1 MAEPPAIVLVHGAWG
16 RPQMWD
22 QVIERLP
29 SGHDVIVADL
39 PTCSRPGTS
48 LADDASHLQEIA
60 GDGPVVLVGHSYGGA
75 VITEAG
81 SRVPGAQHL
90 VYLAAAMPDAGES
103 MFEWVTKRPTGR
115 EMPLEFSDDGM
126 SMVIVDENDSPYD
139 PGTTARLMQIG
150 LRSFAIAGVTT
161 PLTNAAWT
169 TLPSTYLVATEDT
182 TIHPDTQRQMA
193 ARADTTVEIDTE
205 HQVIISRPD
214 DVAELITRVVSEQ

>member
-1 MAEPPAIVLVHGAWG
+1 MAERPAIVLVHGAWG
-16 RPQMWD
+16 RPEMWE

-29 SGHDVIVADL
+29 SGHDVVVADL

-48 LADDASHLQEIA
+48 LADDASHVQQIA

-81 SRVPGAQHL
+81 SHIPGAQHL
-90 VYLAAAMPDAGES
+90 VYLAAAMPDIGES

-115 EMPLEFSDDGM
+115 EMPLEFSEDGQ
-126 SMVIVDENDSPYD
+126 SMVIVDHDDSPYD
-139 PGTTARLMQIG
+139 ADTLARLLEIG
-150 LRSFAIAGVTT
+150 LRPFAIAGVTT
-161 PLTNAAWT
+161 PLTTAAWT
-169 TLPSTYLVATEDT
+169 SIPSTYLIATEDT

-214 DVAELITRVVSEQ
+214 AVAELITRVVSG